1 MDGGPVRARGP
12 TSWSDN
18 QCKSDHNSDVLPPLG
33 IALGHLEELSV
44 AAALRNPGAIFEDLR
59 TGQV

>member
-1 MDGGPVRARGP
+1 M
-12 TSWSDN
+12 
-18 QCKSDHNSDVLPPLG
+18 LPPLG